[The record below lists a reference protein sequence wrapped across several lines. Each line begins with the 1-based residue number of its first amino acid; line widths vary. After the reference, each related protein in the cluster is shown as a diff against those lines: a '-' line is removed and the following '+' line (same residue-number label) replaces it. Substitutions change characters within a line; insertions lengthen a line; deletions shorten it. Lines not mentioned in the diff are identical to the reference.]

1 MRKSNAT
8 SCKEFFLKY
17 GISFASAL
25 AIFLVAFF
33 LARLPSTIYASH
45 FRYEDVFGFALGAF
59 MCTGI
64 LTAFYRKLLPV
75 YGIFVFLYLLPAY
88 LKLQTNSPVSISE
101 LTDTFCFA
109 VLLFLYWLCFGC
121 LTTKSKADLFEKEYE
136 LYWELD
142 SLFRFYCHLSLLG
155 IISLAV
161 ACLQP
166 VLY

>member
-75 YGIFVFLYLLPAY
+75 YGIFVFLSA
-88 LKLQTNSPVSISE
+88 S
-101 LTDTFCFA
+101 C
-109 VLLFLYWLCFGC
+109 LF
-121 LTTKSKADLFEKEYE
+121 KAADE
-136 LYWELD
+136 
-142 SLFRFYCHLSLLG
+142 
-155 IISLAV
+155 
-161 ACLQP
+161 
-166 VLY
+166 